1 MANGKSVFLTAKI
14 IYYHYHK
21 LIIVYRLTR
30 YQKTIGVIKMKNLT
44 LSELIKWF
52 EMSEEIGHYRGY
64 SRHEIAL
71 EYEKRIRYLKSI
83 NK

>member
-1 MANGKSVFLTAKI
+1 
-14 IYYHYHK
+14 
-21 LIIVYRLTR
+21 
-30 YQKTIGVIKMKNLT
+30 MKNLT